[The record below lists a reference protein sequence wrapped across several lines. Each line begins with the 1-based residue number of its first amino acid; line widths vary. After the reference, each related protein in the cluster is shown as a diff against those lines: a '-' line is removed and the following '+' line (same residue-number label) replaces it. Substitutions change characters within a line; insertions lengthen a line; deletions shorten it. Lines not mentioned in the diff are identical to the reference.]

1 MKVKNGNNVSVHYRG
16 TFNDGTEF
24 DNSRIRGQIL
34 KFEIGS
40 GRMITGFNDAVVGMS
55 VGETRSIKL
64 RPEDAYGPR
73 QEDAV
78 RTVPK
83 SSFGEDFE
91 VRIGEMIQG
100 NGPRGPFMAKIEE
113 ELDEGIVLD
122 FNHPLAGKEINFDIE
137 LLSIDPDAIA
147 TSPAAEWN
155 GKMKK
160 AELLGIAKSN
170 GLNVNTKSTK
180 AQIIEAL
187 DSL

>member
-40 GRMITGFNDAVVGMS
+40 GKMITGFNDAVVGMS

-64 RPEDAYGPR
+64 LPEDAYGPH
-73 QEDAV
+73 QEEAV

-91 VRIGEMIQG
+91 IRVGEMIQG

-113 ELDEGIVLD
+113 ELDDGVVLD

-137 LLSIDPDAIA
+137 LLSIEPDSD
-147 TSPAAEWN
+147 TQSNSVQWN
-155 GKMKK
+155 EKMKK
-160 AELLGIAKSN
+160 AELLAIAKSN
-170 GLNVNTKSTK
+170 GLSVNTKSTK